1 MGKHQSI
8 KNIYLNSIENPAYIV
23 DTSGILLDWNSRF
36 CESFGLN
43 DSDLID
49 KRLDQILPESIHQN
63 NMSVITRK
71 LKESE
76 TIEVFKTQKN
86 LPRLFCSQRKIIT
99 ENGKISGL
107 VNILQPYLLEGS
119 CSVVSWKIHHQLRHG
134 SKSAPKKVINLMGF

>member
-23 DTSGILLDWNSRF
+23 DTSGVLLDWNSRF

-49 KRLDQILPESIHQN
+49 KRLDQIFPESIHQN

-86 LPRLFCSQRKIIT
+86 CHDYFVHREKLSLKIARY
-99 ENGKISGL
+99 
-107 VNILQPYLLEGS
+107 QD
-119 CSVVSWKIHHQLRHG
+119 
-134 SKSAPKKVINLMGF
+134 